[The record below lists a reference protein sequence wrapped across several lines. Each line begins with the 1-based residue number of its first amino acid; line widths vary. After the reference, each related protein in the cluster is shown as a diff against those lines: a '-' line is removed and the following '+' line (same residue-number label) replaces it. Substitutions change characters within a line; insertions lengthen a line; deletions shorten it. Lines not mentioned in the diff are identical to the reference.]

1 MPFLQADSENLI
13 SVAAAF
19 LAMEQKR
26 LSSQTISKL
35 DLMASLLEEQVPLTI
50 TENESGFKVEVD
62 GKELNLKGN
71 EIIALKME

>member
-1 MPFLQADSENLI
+1 M
-13 SVAAAF
+13 AAAF